1 MELTLRFIAFCL
13 VSSLLSHSSFGTTTD
28 KEFSTADSLY
38 IDLMGK
44 ADTAIAQNDW
54 SQAESLLLTAMRSQ
68 PSNPANVLLLSNL
81 AIIRFQQGNDSLALA
96 TINDAI
102 IIAPNSVTALNN
114 RARIL
119 KAIGDIDGAYAD
131 YEKIFTLDSTL
142 TEPLYLHGIIA
153 LSKFDTQTAF
163 NDFSKLEQIIPNDIM
178 TLDAM
183 AMYYFHTQEFKMAIP
198 YFNKLLA
205 IDKNADYY
213 HDKIVCLLFEN
224 QYSDASADIN
234 DAISLYPNNG
244 NFYLLRAYLNRMYY
258 RQNDADNDAKKA
270 LELGVP
276 AEKVKMWMEITP
288 FNSKNK

>member
-1 MELTLRFIAFCL
+1 MKLTLRFIAFCL

-131 YEKIFTLDSTL
+131 YEKI
-142 TEPLYLHGIIA
+142 GARIIA
-153 LSKFDTQTAF
+153 RDTGNWYHSFT
-163 NDFSKLEQIIPNDIM
+163 
-178 TLDAM
+178 
-183 AMYYFHTQEFKMAIP
+183 
-198 YFNKLLA
+198 
-205 IDKNADYY
+205 IDKGSGKN
-213 HDKIVCLLFEN
+213 
-224 QYSDASADIN
+224 
-234 DAISLYPNNG
+234 SLSNLKSPH
-244 NFYLLRAYLNRMYY
+244 LS
-258 RQNDADNDAKKA
+258 Q
-270 LELGVP
+270 
-276 AEKVKMWMEITP
+276 
-288 FNSKNK
+288 